1 MKKFLKLILG
11 NPKTSIAGL
20 VSALVAILVYERI
33 ITAEESGL
41 YLALIVAIIGL
52 FSRDAAEETQARES
66 EVIGT
71 RPEDRK

>member
-20 VSALVAILVYERI
+20 VSALVAILVYKRI

-41 YLALIVAIIGL
+41 YLALIVAIIGF